1 MLIEMPGNAFHYY
14 TELRWRLQILSN
26 MMCSVV
32 EFKMKV
38 LEELL
43 SVLSSNRKIFL
54 TAVSLDFKMLQ
65 LILLILFR
73 RANLSFV

>member
-1 MLIEMPGNAFHYY
+1 MY
-14 TELRWRLQILSN
+14 
-26 MMCSVV
+26 SVV

-43 SVLSSNRKIFL
+43 SVLSSNRKIFV
-54 TAVSLDFKMLQ
+54 TAVLLGFKMLQ